1 MTMLTN
7 RAPADSLNLRRCTI
21 GMEGHDLGFRDAPIP
36 AMEPDQS
43 FQGEEQA
50 PAGNQASSKYEHTLQ
65 DHHTLMYS
73 GADPTGEQ
81 ERNSATVIG
90 SDSPSK
96 PSQMTLAPISDNPLD
111 APEAP
116 RKVEE
121 DIDRED
127 EEMAGTGDE
136 PRDDNESPGKDGEG
150 DAGSPQATDGNQVQ
164 SKSSIEATAREH
176 LATQRFSVI
185 IPSYSA
191 WFDLNTIHQTE
202 MKSVP
207 EFFNSRNRSKTPA
220 VYKDYRDFMI
230 NTYRLNPSEY
240 LTVTACRRNL
250 AGDVCAIMRVHAFL
264 EQWGLINYQVDSDS
278 RPSAI
283 GPPFTGHF
291 RVIADT
297 PRGLQTFQPSPDIKK
312 EQGNVYAPTENALIK
327 AYKEADPKEQVELN
341 LEIRRN
347 FYDHKGRDLT
357 ADLKDKALA
366 NGEEGAVNGSAAA
379 DSEDRI
385 IEAIAQEPKKPIYCS
400 SCAIECTKGRFHC
413 AKSVADK
420 AKIQSID
427 VCAACFYDAR
437 ISSSTKQVDFVWLED
452 TSADI
457 AEKDAPWTDAE
468 LLLLLEALERFDEN
482 WNQIADYVGT
492 RTREECVVKFLQ
504 LEIEDKYIE
513 PDVSGP
519 SYGALDQGRMP
530 FSQSDNPVLSVL
542 GYLASLSEPS
552 VAAAAAGRSVEEMSK
567 HMRRRLENGI
577 GGSADDSTNK
587 TSGLKANDSMDVDV
601 ASSPQVRDGKPVTP
615 SADSQQQRDRD
626 TMRDIANTTFATAAA
641 RAAALA
647 SNEEREMTRLVSA
660 AVNTTLQKLELKLQ
674 QFSEMEALLQ
684 AERRELERERQQ
696 LFLDRLAFRRRVGE
710 TQEALQNAGL
720 SVSGE
725 VAAQGER
732 EKLGFVKEGLGRGI
746 TVEAPTEGVNYEI

>member
-1 MTMLTN
+1 
-7 RAPADSLNLRRCTI
+7 
-21 GMEGHDLGFRDAPIP
+21 MEGDSMDFGDSP
-36 AMEPDQS
+36 AHVIEADQS
-43 FQGEEQA
+43 LQGQHQAIAGNEASNFTTPSRRREQA
-50 PAGNQASSKYEHTLQ
+50 LMRLDSDATGKQEASSEAIR
-65 DHHTLMYS
+65 S
-73 GADPTGEQ
+73 
-81 ERNSATVIG
+81 
-90 SDSPSK
+90 SDFLPK
-96 PSQMTLAPISDNPLD
+96 PSQVMPAPISDNPLD

-116 RKVEE
+116 RPDYEIA
-121 DIDRED
+121 DGGDG
-127 EEMAGTGDE
+127 EMAGIVDV
-136 PRDDNESPGKDGEG
+136 PRDENGSPEKDGEG
-150 DAGSPQATDGNQVQ
+150 EAGSPQPTDGNRTQ
-164 SKSSIEATAREH
+164 SKASLEASARAH
-176 LATQRFSVI
+176 LATQRFAVI

-191 WFDLNTIHQTE
+191 WFDMNTIHQTE

-207 EFFNSRNRSKTPA
+207 EFFNSRNRSKTPG

-291 RVIADT
+291 RVVADT
-297 PRGLQTFQPSPDIKK
+297 PRGLQTFQPSPDVKK
-312 EQGNVYAPTENALIK
+312 EPGNVYAPTDNALMK
-327 AYKEADPKEQVELN
+327 AYKEADPKDQVELN

-357 ADLKDKALA
+357 ADLKDKPQA
-366 NGEEGAVNGSAAA
+366 NGEDGVTNGSVAG
-379 DSEDRI
+379 DTYDRA
-385 IEAIAQEPKKPIYCS
+385 IEAIAQEPRKPIYCS
-400 SCAIECTKGRFHC
+400 SCAIECTKGRFHY
-413 AKSVADK
+413 AKPIPDK

-427 VCAACFYDAR
+427 VCAACFHDAR
-437 ISSSTKQVDFVWLED
+437 ISSTTKQVDFVWLED
-452 TSADI
+452 KSDGI
-457 AEKDAPWTDAE
+457 PEKDAPWTDAE

-504 LEIEDKYIE
+504 LEIEDKYLE
-513 PDVSGP
+513 PEVSGP
-519 SYGALDQGRMP
+519 SYGILDQGRIP

-577 GGSADDSTNK
+577 GSSAAGSNERS
-587 TSGLKANDSMDVDV
+587 SSLKAEDSMDVDAV
-601 ASSPQVRDGKPVTP
+601 PSPQAHDSNQVTI
-615 SADSQQQRDRD
+615 STEAQQQPPRDP
-626 TMRDIANTTFATAAA
+626 MRDIANTTFATVAA

-647 SNEEREMTRLVSA
+647 SNEERKMTRLVSA
-660 AVNTTLQKLELKLQ
+660 AVNTTIQKLELKLQ

-684 AERRELERERQQ
+684 AERRELERGRQQ
-696 LFLDRLAFRRRVGE
+696 LFLDRLAFRKRVAE
-710 TQEALQNAGL
+710 TQEALKNARLGG
-720 SVSGE
+720 SGE
-725 VAAQGER
+725 VIVQGER
-732 EKLGFVKEGLGRGI
+732 ERLGFVKEGAGVGAN
-746 TVEAPTEGVNYEI
+746 VEPPTGGVTYEI